1 MADEIFHSQVSN
13 GRELVMGFGVWWLVI
28 LGAVIGQVALLTN
41 IVVWVGYFQA
51 PQIWLV
57 HLVEGAVRLA
67 LQDCF
72 GTDWLQLSTT
82 TTTTPESVY
91 WPGFS
96 LAGGWL
102 TVTLRVEIILIV
114 VIAGLSILPCL
125 FWLRREQREDRIE
138 GLSETPPSPVSSDF
152 NLAILAR
159 NQLAEVRLR
168 RHGPGREVRALGI

>member
-13 GRELVMGFGVWWLVI
+13 GRELVMGFGVLWLVI
-28 LGAVIGQVALLTN
+28 LGAVVGQVALLTN

-72 GTDWLQLSTT
+72 GTDWLQETTT
-82 TTTTPESVY
+82 TTTTPESVF
-91 WPGFS
+91 WPDFS

-102 TVTLRVEIILIV
+102 TLTVRVEIVLICV
-114 VIAGLSILPCL
+114 AAGFSILPCL
-125 FWLRREQREDRIE
+125 FWLRRKQREDQTE
-138 GLSETPPSPVSSDF
+138 GLVDSPPSPVSSDL
-152 NLAILAR
+152 NLAVLAR